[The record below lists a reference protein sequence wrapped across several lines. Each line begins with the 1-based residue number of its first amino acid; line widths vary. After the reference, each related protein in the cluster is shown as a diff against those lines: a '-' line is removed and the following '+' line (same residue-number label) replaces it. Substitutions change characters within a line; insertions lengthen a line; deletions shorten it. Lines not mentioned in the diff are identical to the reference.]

1 MIFFRTTDEDCLIQG
16 TFKKKPQSGI
26 PVFFNEQGV
35 IEAVTNFLIYKALN
49 SKDARS
55 SVNTYAEQ
63 IQTFLR
69 FFDARVNDFN
79 WCDIT
84 DDHLTDFRDEYL
96 DEQGKARTYV
106 YNILRII
113 FEFLVWAERNKV
125 VRGHVAIY
133 NDDRNYS
140 VSAKKSE
147 KGNWV
152 WPHMHSVSSKTQ
164 PTPTNDEIEVLHAK
178 AFESSEITGF
188 RDSLILTLFER
199 SARRMEALQIKL
211 SDIPD
216 WDEIG
221 EHKDNDMLIYI
232 EVTGK
237 GSKKR
242 DLEFLPETIET
253 IRDYIEG
260 DRAKVVS
267 AAKKRARKRGV
278 SYQEP
283 QEVLIDHVKG
293 TELNEDYISRR
304 ISGLMK
310 SARIKG
316 TGHRVRAKG
325 LTDIVGSYDGFDA
338 KGQPLAAQDVLIRA
352 AEKAGHSNI
361 TSLRPYLALSRSEG
375 LAAKM
380 NNIEL
385 IRNLEVRI
393 HNKQKQLE
401 RLDKAEALF
410 YAISNDVNVEE
421 EILRFMENYI
431 DYDTQSRI

>member
-140 VSAKKSE
+140 VSAKKY
-147 KGNWV
+147 
-152 WPHMHSVSSKTQ
+152 WPE
-164 PTPTNDEIEVLHAK
+164 N
-178 AFESSEITGF
+178 
-188 RDSLILTLFER
+188 
-199 SARRMEALQIKL
+199 
-211 SDIPD
+211 
-216 WDEIG
+216 
-221 EHKDNDMLIYI
+221 
-232 EVTGK
+232 
-237 GSKKR
+237 
-242 DLEFLPETIET
+242 
-253 IRDYIEG
+253 
-260 DRAKVVS
+260 
-267 AAKKRARKRGV
+267 
-278 SYQEP
+278 SY
-283 QEVLIDHVKG
+283 
-293 TELNEDYISRR
+293 
-304 ISGLMK
+304 
-310 SARIKG
+310 
-316 TGHRVRAKG
+316 
-325 LTDIVGSYDGFDA
+325 
-338 KGQPLAAQDVLIRA
+338 
-352 AEKAGHSNI
+352 
-361 TSLRPYLALSRSEG
+361 
-375 LAAKM
+375 
-380 NNIEL
+380 
-385 IRNLEVRI
+385 
-393 HNKQKQLE
+393 
-401 RLDKAEALF
+401 
-410 YAISNDVNVEE
+410 
-421 EILRFMENYI
+421 
-431 DYDTQSRI
+431 